1 MLSLHSRDKPA
12 RGGGGISLFGPASF
26 YGQALSIAVAV
37 MLQQF
42 LMNLVSLV
50 DNFMVAGLGDA
61 MMGAVNVA
69 NQLNFV
75 YMVVINT
82 FCMAGGIF
90 LSQYRGAGSQEGMRQ
105 AFRFKVLSALSV
117 SILYLML
124 CQAFPEAL
132 LSMMSGGNSDRT
144 EIVRHG
150 SRYLR
155 IVSISVIPFSLSAAM
170 GSALRET
177 GRTKTPLAFSLVGT
191 ALNTFF
197 NWVLIYG
204 NLGAPRMDVAG
215 AAIAT
220 VIARCVELL
229 CYLVYMAGGKPEF
242 RVKPFDMPRIDKG
255 VFAAIFRRSGMM
267 VLTEFVW
274 VMSETVTAAIYNGRG
289 GAETVAGLAAAW
301 TIGNLFFFAFNGIHT
316 ATSVIVGST
325 LGADKLEK
333 ARAQARWIQSGAIVL
348 GICVAGIEI
357 ASLGIIPLV
366 FGNLSSAARAVTVA
380 QVIAVS
386 AYMPLWTL
394 LNAQFAVSRSGG
406 DAFMGFIVDVLG
418 NIGLYVPLSIVLARF
433 TGLGPV
439 SIFVFVKLTDI
450 PKTIAAAWWLRKER
464 WLVNLAKKRPAAGE
478 TREA

>member
-1 MLSLHSRDKPA
+1 MPSVPSEEKPG
-12 RGGGGISLFGPASF
+12 RGGGGIPLFGPASF
-26 YGQALSIAVAV
+26 YRNALSIALAV

-50 DNFMVAGLGDA
+50 DNFMVAGLGDS

-75 YMVVINT
+75 YMVVIST
-82 FCMAGGIF
+82 LCTAGGIF
-90 LSQYRGAGSQEGMRQ
+90 LSQYRGAGSREGMRQ
-105 AFRFKVLSALSV
+105 AFRFKVLSALGVSV
-117 SILYLML
+117 LYLIL
-124 CQAFPEAL
+124 CQAVPEAMV
-132 LSMMSGGNSDRT
+132 SMMSGGNSARE

-155 IVSISVIPFSLSAAM
+155 IVSLSWLPMGLSAAM

-177 GRTKTPLAFSLVGT
+177 GRTKIPLAFSLVGT
-191 ALNTFF
+191 ALNTFL

-204 NLGAPRMDVAG
+204 NLGAPRMEVAG

-220 VIARCVELL
+220 VIARGAELL
-229 CYLVYMAGGKPEF
+229 CYLVYMAKGKPEF
-242 RVKPFDMPRIDKG
+242 GVSPLRMLKIDKG
-255 VFAAIFRRSGMM
+255 IFAAIIRRSGMM
-267 VLTEFVW
+267 VFTEFTW

-301 TIGNLFFFAFNGIHT
+301 TIGNLFFFAFSGIHT

-325 LGADKLEK
+325 LGADKLDK

-348 GICVAGIEI
+348 GICVAGIEVS
-357 ASLGIIPLV
+357 SLGIIPLV
-366 FGNLSSAARAVTVA
+366 FGNLSAEARAVTTG
-380 QVIAVS
+380 QVLAVS

-406 DAFMGFIVDVLG
+406 DTFMGFIVDVIG
-418 NIGLYVPLSIVLARF
+418 NLGLYVPLSLILARF
-433 TGLGPV
+433 TSMGPV
-439 SIFVFVKLTDI
+439 MIFAFVKLTDI
-450 PKTIAAAWWLRKER
+450 PKTIAAALWLRKER

-478 TREA
+478 A